1 MTEPIEPAPDP
12 LADRIAQMVATLL
25 PRIRPLG
32 GRLSEHELLEAA
44 AYTAVSRVQDAA
56 PANDDA

>member
-1 MTEPIEPAPDP
+1 
-12 LADRIAQMVATLL
+12 MVATLL

-32 GRLSEHELLEAA
+32 GHLSEHELLEAA
-44 AYTAVSRVQDAA
+44 AYTAVYRVQDAA